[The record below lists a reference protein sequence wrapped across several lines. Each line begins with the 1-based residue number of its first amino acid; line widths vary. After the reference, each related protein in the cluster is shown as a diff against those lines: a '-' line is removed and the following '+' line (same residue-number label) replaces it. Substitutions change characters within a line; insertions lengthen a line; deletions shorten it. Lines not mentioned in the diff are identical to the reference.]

1 MQSQSSLNCRSLLFF
16 SPYIFDIQES
26 CFRRD
31 FKLLVSQ
38 SLPTLDCILVFFS
51 MKEGCSRREVYR
63 NRHLMLE
70 DDNEDEA
77 EEVGDEGSLESDGC
91 GLGHVDL
98 SVGFDRPSR
107 KG

>member
-1 MQSQSSLNCRSLLFF
+1 M
-16 SPYIFDIQES
+16 
-26 CFRRD
+26 
-31 FKLLVSQ
+31 
-38 SLPTLDCILVFFS
+38 LD
-51 MKEGCSRREVYR
+51 
-63 NRHLMLE
+63 

-77 EEVGDEGSLESDGC
+77 EEVGDEGSFESDGC